1 MSRNVT
7 AKGGTMIA
15 VKGNNHHCTILSN
28 VFMWSRPEEKILDS
42 KKAG

>member
-15 VKGNNHHCTILSN
+15 VKGNDHYCIL
-28 VFMWSRPEEKILDS
+28 FFEMFYEKPSHL
-42 KKAG
+42 